1 MPASIR
7 PTSVLKAQ
15 LMQPATTSNF
25 ECYFYPPPL
34 VVQFME
40 KRFKAGAG
48 PLTSQF
54 DKINIS
60 CCEASL
66 PGSTLQ
72 TGQMTDSYTG
82 VTETYA
88 YRRAYDNR
96 ADFTFYVDSIDSV
109 NRKGYNVILFF
120 ENWIAYAAG
129 EDAFSELAMPN
140 YYYRMNFPDY
150 YMTNAL
156 YISKFEKDAILSQ
169 TYLNYKFI
177 NAYPISINSMP
188 VSYEGSQVLKCTVSF
203 SYQRYT
209 VKLETGVTLV
219 PSPSSTS
226 TPTNSQQPP
235 ANPQQPTAQQSAPP
249 RPTVI
254 TAAQR
259 GSGPVINRPL

>member
-150 YMTNAL
+150 YMTDAL

-259 GSGPVINRPL
+259 RSGPVINRPL